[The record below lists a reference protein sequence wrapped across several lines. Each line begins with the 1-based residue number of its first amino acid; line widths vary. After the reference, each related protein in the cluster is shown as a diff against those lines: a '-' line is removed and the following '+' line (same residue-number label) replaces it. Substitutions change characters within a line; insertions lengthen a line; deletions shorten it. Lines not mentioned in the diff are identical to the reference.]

1 MRKFTMTDLLILMSN
16 ILSASSYVGD
26 ILNDYKKNG
35 FEIAVLEHQGCFS
48 AEVMLSRCIQTMAIA
63 PVSHFAVCADGVGC
77 YGYLLSESAAGGFPT
92 LRKLQSTQL
101 TESVPPDNGYWE
113 EFDVQG
119 FYKPSAGL
127 IEVLMQT
134 ISPTRILAVC
144 DSQIDQKTV
153 DDISFNNRSQIYIQ
167 ASSDWLNGNV
177 VIQPWQS
184 SGSTQANP
192 PLSVRSPS
200 PVRRFEFVDY
210 SQNACKFWEIAMHS
224 DGLGFQTHYG
234 RIGTNGQTR
243 DKTFQ
248 HPQAAQ
254 SEYDDIIREK
264 LRKGYIEV

>member
-1 MRKFTMTDLLILMSN
+1 MTDLLILMSN
-16 ILSASSYVGD
+16 ILTASSSVGD
-26 ILNDYKKNG
+26 ILRDYKAKG
-35 FEIAVLEHQGCFS
+35 FQIAVLEHQGCLD
-48 AEVMLSRCIQTMAIA
+48 ADVMLSRCIRTMEI
-63 PVSHFAVCADGVGC
+63 VRVDHFAVCANGVGC
-77 YGYLLSESAAGGFPT
+77 YGYLLSQAEEGFPT

-113 EFDVQG
+113 EIDVQG

-127 IEVLMQT
+127 IEVLMQA

-153 DDISFNNRSQIYIQ
+153 DAISLNNRNQIYIQ

-177 VIQPWQS
+177 IQPWKS
-184 SGSTQANP
+184 SWQMQANP
-192 PLSVRSPS
+192 SLSVSVRGPS
-200 PVRRFEFVDY
+200 SSVRRFEFVDH

-224 DGLGFQTHYG
+224 NDLGFQTRYG

-248 HPQAAQ
+248 YPQSAQ
-254 SEYDDIIREK
+254 SAYYDIIREK
-264 LRKGYIEV
+264 LRKGYVET